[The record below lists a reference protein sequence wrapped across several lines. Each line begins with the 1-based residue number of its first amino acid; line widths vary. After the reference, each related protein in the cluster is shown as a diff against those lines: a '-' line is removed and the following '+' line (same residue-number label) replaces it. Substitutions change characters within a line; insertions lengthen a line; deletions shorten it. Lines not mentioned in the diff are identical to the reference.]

1 MPDLDLN
8 LGKSTVGNIKK
19 WENPAGW
26 QSESAES
33 KVVVELELKSPQ
45 YIKTLII
52 GNKGAAFIEVF
63 AGHDGLTSDKYQV
76 TPSPFLL
83 RQTIARF
90 LVHLQLSSVQV
101 LLPITPLMSLTDS
114 KTNANT
120 DRVFEFTT
128 DNLLRKTTA
137 ERKWPRLRVT
147 NPLLSY

>member
-63 AGHDGLTSDKYQV
+63 AGHDGLTSEKYQV
-76 TPSPFLL
+76 KIG
-83 RQTIARF
+83 RAH
-90 LVHLQLSSVQV
+90 V
-101 LLPITPLMSLTDS
+101 
-114 KTNANT
+114 
-120 DRVFEFTT
+120 
-128 DNLLRKTTA
+128 
-137 ERKWPRLRVT
+137 
-147 NPLLSY
+147 